1 MCPCLDPEMA
11 SQFAYKQVIVVRTD
25 IGMSVGKTAAQV
37 AHAAVS
43 AVEEARAKKPE
54 WLEEWLAEGQKKVV
68 LRIGS
73 LEELFEL
80 EEKAE
85 ALGLPTALITDRGL
99 TELEPGTITCLA
111 IGPAPSDLIDRI
123 TGHLK
128 LL

>member
-1 MCPCLDPEMA
+1 M
-11 SQFAYKQVIVVRTD
+11 VRTD
-25 IGMSVGKTAAQV
+25 IGMSMGKTAAQV

-54 WLEEWLAEGQKKVV
+54 WLKEWLAEGQKKVV